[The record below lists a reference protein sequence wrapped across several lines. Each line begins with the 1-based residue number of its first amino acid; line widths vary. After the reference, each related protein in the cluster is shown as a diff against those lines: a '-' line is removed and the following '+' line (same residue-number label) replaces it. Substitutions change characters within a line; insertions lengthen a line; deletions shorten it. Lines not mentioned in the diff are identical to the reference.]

1 MGLVFA
7 VSGLPAAGKGEFA
20 AILAE
25 KGIPVRSMGDMV
37 RAEVKARGIPEA
49 PHVFGEVATQLRAEH
64 GEDVL
69 AHRLVDAVDDLLS
82 NHPIVLIEGL
92 RGTAER
98 EVFAGHWGGSFSVV
112 AITASKE
119 LRFQRVQSRAR
130 SEDGDLSDLEM
141 RDKRETG
148 WGLDVIIDEADFS
161 FSNESDLDDLKI
173 RVSAWLDKL

>member
-20 AILAE
+20 AILADA
-25 KGIPVRSMGDMV
+25 GIPVRSMGDMV

-49 PHVFGEVATQLRAEH
+49 PNVFGEVATQLRAEY

-69 AHRLVDAVDDLLS
+69 AHRLVDAVDELLLD
-82 NHPIVLIEGL
+82 NQIVLIEGL

-98 EVFAGHWGGSFSVV
+98 EVFTNHWGDLFKVV
-112 AITASKE
+112 AITASKD
-119 LRFQRVQSRAR
+119 LRFERVQSRAR
-130 SEDGDLSDLEM
+130 SEDGDLSDLEA

-148 WGLDVIIDEADFS
+148 WGLDVIIREADFS
-161 FSNESDLDDLKI
+161 FSNESDLIDLHK
-173 RVSAWLDKL
+173 RVSAWLDNL

>member
-1 MGLVFA
+1 MGLVLA

-20 AILAE
+20 AILSE
-25 KGIPVRSMGDMV
+25 NGIPVRSMGDMI
-37 RAEVKARGIPEA
+37 RAEVKERGIPEA
-49 PHVFGEVATQLRAEH
+49 PHVFGEVATQLRAEY

-69 AHRLVDAVDDLLS
+69 ARRLVKAVDDLLTQ
-82 NHPIVLIEGL
+82 HPIVLIEGL

-98 EVFAGHWGGSFSVV
+98 DVFLGHWGDLFKVV

-119 LRFQRVQSRAR
+119 LRFRRVQSRAR

-148 WGLDVIIDEADFS
+148 WGLDVIIQEADFS
-161 FSNESDLDDLKI
+161 FSNESDLSDLKN
-173 RVSAWLDKL
+173 RVSAWLDNL

>member
-20 AILAE
+20 AILAST
-25 KGIPVRSMGDMV
+25 GIPVRSMGDMI

-69 AHRLVDAVDDLLS
+69 AHRLIDVVDELLS
-82 NHPIVLIEGL
+82 NHSIVLIEGL

-98 EVFAGHWGGSFSVV
+98 LVFENHWGESFKVV
-112 AITASKE
+112 AITASKK
-119 LRFQRVQSRAR
+119 LRFERVTSRAR
-130 SEDGDLSDLEM
+130 PEDGDLSDLEV

-148 WGLDVIIDEADFS
+148 WGLDVILQEADFS
-161 FSNESDLDDLKI
+161 FSNESNLEDLKN
-173 RVSAWLDKL
+173 RVSAWLDNL

>member
-20 AILAE
+20 AILAS

-49 PHVFGEVATQLRAEH
+49 PRVFGEVASEMRAKH
-64 GEDVL
+64 GDDVL
-69 AHRLVDAVDDLLS
+69 AHRLVAAVDNLLLEH
-82 NHPIVLIEGL
+82 NIVLIEGL

-98 EVFAGHWGGSFSVV
+98 EVFSTHWGELFKVV
-112 AITASKE
+112 AITAPKE
-119 LRFQRVQSRAR
+119 LRFKRVQSRGR
-130 SEDGDLSDLEM
+130 SEDGNLSDLEA

-148 WGLDVIIDEADFS
+148 WGLDVIIQEADFS
-161 FSNESDLDDLKI
+161 FPNESDLDDLKI
-173 RVSAWLDKL
+173 RVSAWLDNL